1 MLTVRKLLIVAL
13 CWLLT
18 SVAAAQHPDKEKIDS
33 LKKILPSTKGIARI
47 DCLNEL
53 SEQYWWPTYGFPD
66 SIFLYAAEAQN
77 EASKINY
84 PFGIAESTMLLG
96 IVEIYRKN
104 FLVSEKYLRQALRIF
119 TTIHS
124 ERGLGWCN
132 LWLGQ
137 ALYSENNFDDATFY
151 LLKSISLLTKIG
163 DHEGEGKAF
172 AWLAFLYSAKG
183 NYDSSF
189 YYSGKSLQVREKMRD
204 NVCIAASLANIG
216 YLYKIV
222 GDYDDALE
230 YYRQGMQY
238 SNTHSINYYGPN
250 WNYFDEPIGS
260 VFQLMKNPDSSHY
273 YLQRALQIH
282 PGNQMTRISMGE
294 TFLLTHQYDSALAIF
309 LPAIENLKKGNDQQD
324 LMRVLIDA
332 AKAYEGK
339 KNEMAALQYA
349 RESLSIAQKANVK
362 PYMIDGYQL
371 LSQINNHLQKN
382 DSAYFFMQ
390 LFILLKDSLA
400 NEQFLWRLTN
410 YKKQADFK
418 NKTDQLTLLGQDNNI
433 KEEKLKNASLLKW
446 ALIIGLFIIAM
457 ASVILYRSLNLKR
470 KNEKLKS
477 DHEQAILKQ
486 NAAELEMQAL
496 RAQMNPHFIFNCLS
510 SINRFILKNETEAA
524 SDYLTKFSRLI
535 RMVLNNSNKTF
546 ITLEDELDTLKLYM
560 DMERL
565 RFKDSFDYNIS
576 FTNSIDGDNVFVPP
590 LLLQPF
596 VENAIWHGLMHKE
609 GQGRLEIELSIEHKT
624 LTCII
629 TDNGIGRKKAATLK
643 SKSAE
648 KQKSLGLQITNG
660 RLALL
665 NINMDEQTSFNFE
678 DITDDEGNAAGT
690 RVILKIYYL
699 DLMEVSTQRDSI

>member
-1 MLTVRKLLIVAL
+1 MPAVRKLLIVAL
-13 CWLLT
+13 CLLVT
-18 SVAAAQHPDKEKIDS
+18 SVADTQHPNKEKIDS
-33 LKKILPSTKGIARI
+33 LKKILPSTKGITRI
-47 DCLNEL
+47 DCLNALAE
-53 SEQYWWPTYGFPD
+53 EYWWPTYVFPD
-66 SIFLYAAEAQN
+66 SILLLSGEAHN
-77 EASKINY
+77 EALKINY
-84 PFGIAESTMLLG
+84 PSGIAESTMLLG
-96 IVEIYRKN
+96 IREIYKKD
-104 FLVSEKYLRQALRIF
+104 FIASEKYLRQALGIF
-119 TTIHS
+119 ETIHS
-124 ERGLGWCN
+124 DRGLGWCN

-137 ALYSENNFDDATFY
+137 ALYSENNFYDATFY
-151 LLKSISLLTKIG
+151 LLKSISFLTKIG
-163 DHEGEGKAF
+163 DHEGEGKAW
-172 AWLAFLYSAKG
+172 AWLAFVYSARG
-183 NYDSSF
+183 DYDSSF
-189 YYSGKSLQVREKMRD
+189 YYSGKSLQVREKMKD
-204 NVCIAASLANIG
+204 NVCIAASFANIG
-216 YLYKIV
+216 HLYKIV
-222 GDYDDALE
+222 GDYEDALD

-250 WNYFDEPIGS
+250 WNYFDESIGS
-260 VFQLMKNPDSSHY
+260 VFQLMRNPDSSLF
-273 YLQRALQIH
+273 YLQKAIQAN
-282 PGNQMTRISMGE
+282 PGNQMTRISIGE

-309 LPAIENLKKGNDQQD
+309 LNPIENLKKGNDQQD

-339 KNEMAALQYA
+339 KNEVAALQYA
-349 RESLSIAQKANVK
+349 REGLSIAQKANVK

-371 LSQINNHLQKN
+371 LAEINNHLQKN
-382 DSAYFFMQ
+382 DSVYFFMKQ
-390 LFILLKDSLA
+390 FILLKDSVA

-418 NKTDQLTLLGQDNNI
+418 NKVNQLILLSEDNNV

-446 ALIIGLFIIAM
+446 ILIIGLFIIAM
-457 ASVILYRSLNLKR
+457 ASIIIYRGLNLKR

-477 DHEQAILKQ
+477 AHEQAILKQ

-565 RFKDSFDYNIS
+565 RFKNSFDYNIS
-576 FTNSIDGDNVFVPP
+576 FTNSIDADNVFVPP

-596 VENAIWHGLMHKE
+596 VENAIWHGLMHRE
-609 GQGRLEIELSIEHKT
+609 GQGRVEIELSIENKI
-624 LTCII
+624 LMCII
-629 TDNGIGRKKAATLK
+629 TDNGIGRKKSAMLK

-648 KQKSLGLQITNG
+648 KQKSLGLHITHE

-665 NINMDEQTSFNFE
+665 NKNMDEQTSFNFE
-678 DITDDEGNAAGT
+678 DITDDEGNGAGT
-690 RVILKIYYL
+690 RVILKIHYR
-699 DLMEVSTQRDSI
+699 DLMEASS